1 MVANKERIYVG
12 GLDPSRGLTVELV
25 ASRLCMVDGVGILS
39 INDVAT
45 TKSTSAVDNTTNT
58 NTSSSSSS
66 IYTNKQSIIDE
77 DGDLVDTRNFFFLE
91 ARSTTAAVDGDDNEK
106 KSNTNHHNSSTQSA
120 LDILSKQYNS
130 VKWKGCQLR
139 VESAKP
145 HFLHRLQDERQ
156 QIQLAKNQATQLK
169 SAQDVINTQQQL
181 EDIKTVIKCRRRLR
195 IRKRFGEE
203 AYHVDTQPHSI
214 ELSTNNQQQ
223 TPTTTPTNAEVA
235 NNNNNNNNNGGWD
248 SFAFLHKRLKNKRKS
263 QQWKLIERRKKE
275 RRLWASSGSGKNHE
289 QQQEENVDELN
300 SLIFLNRGIHIRFN
314 DEAVSSSLS
323 SMDKNSD
330 SSREVISTEETAAM
344 KSTKEVE
351 DNVEAYTSSSSSAVS
366 SDSEESTSVANREKK
381 VYNWSDDS
389 EEENNECSSSSGDS
403 STDGE
408 EDKSTKKYVW
418 SDDEDEESISDST
431 NNKGTKKMIDGSAYI
446 AAAAV
451 DEFSGGMDFDIES
464 NSDDDGNASYNSGDE
479 DDDDSAAGGGEEV
492 HVCLEDDIT
501 SNMGILSK
509 MFPNDSFEKQP
520 LAAPIAN
527 DGEENDNDTTNG
539 GVVKQQQSSLY
550 GGAGLIMQRYDP
562 TKESDKRF
570 EVPQVKQD
578 DNNDVEKQ
586 PSSQQQ
592 EDKDDILSEDTNNE
606 LPASKIDEEEGEE
619 NSTLKEKIE
628 LTKEEEKAAT
638 YAEENSAPAKDI
650 YEQEKLD
657 DIFKQSR
664 EGKSSFSLTNMFQTD
679 DNKNVYEQDK
689 LESVFKEARADSSG
703 GFSFGFQSELPHD
716 SIPAD
721 DDKGGFSFG
730 FDTGNNTS
738 TENEGPEENNTTTDT
753 APQAL
758 PTSMEEAAVHDQP
771 KAKSSTKRRK
781 GMRFPESDLDK
792 YEDMFFSLNEGP
804 TILKDLDG
812 MKQNEANQEQWQ
824 KERLILTADWKRKVK
839 AKKPT
844 KKTRR

>member
-25 ASRLCMVDGVGILS
+25 ASRLCSVDGVEILS

-45 TKSTSAVDNTTNT
+45 TKSTSAVDNTTNR
-58 NTSSSSSS
+58 NASSTST
-66 IYTNKQSIIDE
+66 IYTKKQSIIDE

-91 ARSTTAAVDGDDNEK
+91 ARSTTTAATHTVDGDDNEK
-106 KSNTNHHNSSTQSA
+106 KSNTNYHNTQSA

-139 VESAKP
+139 VEYAKP
-145 HFLHRLQDERQ
+145 HFLQRLQDERQ
-156 QIQLAKNQATQLK
+156 ERKQATQLK
-169 SAQDVINTQQQL
+169 SAQDVINTRQQL
-181 EDIKTVIKCRRRLR
+181 EDEKTVIKCRRRLR

-203 AYHVDTQPHSI
+203 AYHVDTRPHSI
-214 ELSTNNQQQ
+214 DLSSNNQYHQQ
-223 TPTTTPTNAEVA
+223 KQTTTTNSEIA
-235 NNNNNNNNNGGWD
+235 NNNNNGGWD

-263 QQWKLIERRKKE
+263 QQLKLIERRKKE
-275 RRLWASSGSGKNHE
+275 RRLWASSSSNNKNE
-289 QQQEENVDELN
+289 QENVDELN

-323 SMDKNSD
+323 SSMDKNRID
-330 SSREVISTEETAAM
+330 SSREVISAEETAAM
-344 KSTKEVE
+344 KSTNEVE

-366 SDSEESTSVANREKK
+366 SDSEDSTSVANREKK
-381 VYNWSDDS
+381 AYNWSDDS
-389 EEENNECSSSSGDS
+389 EEEEEEEEGMIKESSSSSQDS

-408 EDKSTKKYVW
+408 EEDKVTKKYIW
-418 SDDEDEESISDST
+418 SDDEDDESISDST
-431 NNKGTKKMIDGSAYI
+431 NNKSKKKMIDGSAYT
-446 AAAAV
+446 AAATV

-464 NSDDDGNASYNSGDE
+464 NSDDDGNASYNGGD

-492 HVCLEDDIT
+492 HLCLEDDIT

-527 DGEENDNDTTNG
+527 DGEENDNVTTNG
-539 GVVKQQQSSLY
+539 GVVKQQSSY
-550 GGAGLIMQRYDP
+550 GGAGLILQRYDP

-578 DNNDVEKQ
+578 DNDDVEKQ
-586 PSSQQQ
+586 PSSQQK
-592 EDKDDILSEDTNNE
+592 EEVKEKDDILSEDTNNE
-606 LPASKIDEEEGEE
+606 PPTSTIDEEEGEE
-619 NSTLKEKIE
+619 ISAPKEIE
-628 LTKEEEKAAT
+628 LPKEEEKVT
-638 YAEENSAPAKDI
+638 TNAEEKIAPAKDI
-650 YEQEKLD
+650 YEQDKLD
-657 DIFKQSR
+657 DIFKQAR

-679 DNKNVYEQDK
+679 DKNVYEQDK
-689 LESVFKEARADSSG
+689 LESVFKEARTDSSG

-758 PTSMEEAAVHDQP
+758 PTAMEEAAVHDQP
-771 KAKSSTKRRK
+771 KAKSPTKKRRK

-804 TILKDLDG
+804 DILKDLDG